1 MRVVEKCFV
10 FFFIFL
16 FWPWGCMTFN
26 QRRRKMNSSC
36 VRWVELIISQ
46 KVLQSDAKI
55 AWVHAILNSCKNRH
69 YLRITV
75 QKDQSID
82 LEAESWSRMSSTSNS
97 GFRTHFSRKLT
108 FSMMAIDETLLDPK
122 RLQTV
127 CPGTSC
133 REYILIPKAAAGTQT
148 FFYFLIR
155 QSMAFKQ
162 RKWTWQSIHFT
173 TSLSVLY
180 NPIQLNSTGN
190 WTSVYS
196 YRLSHSPLLSDEKKS
211 SLNCTTATQFLKK
224 FIFHR

>member
-10 FFFIFL
+10 FFSFFCSGL
-16 FWPWGCMTFN
+16 EVAWPSTRGGGRWIVHVSGGWNWSYLKKFCKVTPKLHEFT
-26 QRRRKMNSSC
+26 SC
-36 VRWVELIISQ
+36 S
-46 KVLQSDAKI
+46 
-55 AWVHAILNSCKNRH
+55 KNRH

-162 RKWTWQSIHFT
+162 CKWTWQSIHFT

-224 FIFHR
+224 LIFHR